1 VDARIGSTVGSLGQ
15 LVGAFAIGGALH
27 QSLVQGTVPIT
38 APVPVLSIALGTVLI
53 AVGHRIEQRYGGG
66 RRPAVANE
74 TDGPDKSDRTDEG
87 ENGAWSR
94 GEGGSVST
102 ENSNG
107 EHERNRDD
115 EGEGEFDERWAPF
128 DAADLD
134 KYERDDDYDAT
145 RSNRR

>member
-1 VDARIGSTVGSLGQ
+1 MDARIGSTVGSLGQ

-38 APVPVLSIALGTVLI
+38 APFPVLSIALGIVLI

-66 RRPAVANE
+66 RRPTDADE
-74 TDGPDKSDRTDEG
+74 TDGPDKSDRTGED
-87 ENGAWSR
+87 ENGDGSSV
-94 GEGGSVST
+94 EGGSVSE
-102 ENSNG
+102 ENPGG

-128 DAADLD
+128 DAADLE